1 MKILV
6 VDDERV
12 AADSI
17 RLFLKRREVRDVATC
32 TSGVEAIERI
42 KNGDFDIVI
51 LDLLMPGIDGFQVL
65 EATKP
70 FTPSVEFVIL
80 TAVDDIASAVKAVR
94 LGAYDYL
101 VKPVDND
108 RLFMALERA
117 YERRGLRAGLAGS
130 CVRAGE
136 ARIPPAFSAIITRNP
151 RMIELLAYAQIMAR
165 SNNPIMIT
173 GESGTGKELM
183 ARGLHMAG
191 PAADGPFVAVN
202 VSAIPES
209 IFESQVFGHVKG
221 AFTGAGTNYR
231 GFFQQADGGTLFLD
245 ELGELPLR
253 MQPKLLRVI
262 EEQSVVPLGSNRP
275 IPVNVRIVSATTV
288 DIDRAMKEGKFRLD
302 LMCRLKSVH
311 IHLPPLRERDGDI
324 PLLVDHFFRQACE
337 RYQKRLS
344 GFSPA
349 AMEVLLTKELPG
361 NIRSLV
367 HEVENG
373 VLLADGDLVEP
384 HHLGAPRQPVPLAVR
399 TLCSLKEDHFR
410 HAAFVLA
417 ATGGDSGQ
425 AAKILGI
432 TIRQVQRL
440 LAAVRQLP
448 WGRELLD
455 KM

>member
-6 VDDERV
+6 VDDEPV
-12 AADSI
+12 AASSI
-17 RLFLKRREVRDVATC
+17 RLFLKRRDVRDVVTC
-32 TSGVEAIERI
+32 DNGTEAIELI
-42 KNGDFDIVI
+42 KHGDFDIVI
-51 LDLLMPGIDGFQVL
+51 LDLLMPNIDGFRVL

-70 FTPSVEFVIL
+70 FAPSVEFVIL
-80 TAVDDIASAVKAVR
+80 TAMDDIGSAVRAVR

-108 RLFMALERA
+108 RLFMAIERA

-130 CVRAGE
+130 CVRVKDAQ
-136 ARIPPAFSAIITRNP
+136 IPPAFAAIITRNP

-183 ARGLHMAG
+183 ARGLHRAG

-221 AFTGAGTNYR
+221 AFTGAGLGYK

-253 MQPKLLRVI
+253 LQPKLLRVI
-262 EEQSVVPLGSNRP
+262 EEQTVVPLGSNKP

-288 DIDRAMKEGKFRLD
+288 DVDLAMKEGKFRLD

-324 PLLVDHFFRQACE
+324 PYLVDHFFRQACE
-337 RYQKRLS
+337 RYQKKLR

-349 AMEVLLTKELPG
+349 AMELLMKKDLPG

-373 VLLADGDLVEP
+373 VLLADGDQVEP
-384 HHLGAPRQPVPLAVR
+384 HHLGATRKTVPLSIR
-399 TLCSLKEDHFR
+399 TLCSLKEDHYR
-410 HAAFVLA
+410 HVAFVLA
-417 ATGGDSGQ
+417 STGGDSSR

-432 TIRQVQRL
+432 TVRQVQRL
-440 LAAVRQLP
+440 MTGIRQAP
-448 WGRELLD
+448 GCRELLED
-455 KM
+455 M

>member
-6 VDDERV
+6 VDDETV
-12 AADSI
+12 AASSI
-17 RLFLKRREVRDVATC
+17 RLFLKRREVRDVVTC
-32 TSGVEAIERI
+32 DNGAEAIELI
-42 KNGDFDIVI
+42 KQGDFDIVI
-51 LDLLMPGIDGFQVL
+51 LDLLMPNIDGFQVL

-70 FTPSVEFVIL
+70 FAPSVEFVIL
-80 TAVDDIASAVKAVR
+80 TAMDDIGSAVRAVR

-108 RLFMALERA
+108 RLFMAIERA

-130 CVRAGE
+130 CVRVKDAK
-136 ARIPPAFSAIITRNP
+136 IPPAFAAIITRNP

-183 ARGLHMAG
+183 ARGLHRAG
-191 PAADGPFVAVN
+191 PAAAGPFVPVN

-221 AFTGAGTNYR
+221 AFTGAGSGYK

-262 EEQSVVPLGSNRP
+262 EEQSVVPLGSNKP

-324 PLLVDHFFRQACE
+324 PHLVDHFSRQACA
-337 RYQKRLS
+337 RYQKNLS

-349 AMEVLLTKELPG
+349 AMELLMKKELPG

-373 VLLADGDLVEP
+373 VLLADGDQVEP
-384 HHLGAPRQPVPLAVR
+384 HHLGATRQTVPLSVR

-410 HAAFVLA
+410 HVAFVMA
-417 ATGGDSGQ
+417 STGGDSNQ
-425 AAKILGI
+425 TAKILGI
-432 TIRQVQRL
+432 TVRQVQRL
-440 LAAVRQLP
+440 MTGLRQTP
-448 WGRELLD
+448 GCRELLED
-455 KM
+455 M